1 MANKPTI
8 YGFDD
13 AGCKWEISHK
23 EDVHNIKV
31 ITPTPTYVIENR
43 ILTMTVFS
51 SEIANL
57 KSGDLAIMNID
68 AYKMFNNDS
77 SVITLERFVLTCGNT
92 LEGIIFGYIDLKT
105 SDGNYRVTDFNL
117 HSHIEFGT
125 RCEGSYKG
133 LEGHFVIIGVRK

>member
-13 AGCKWEISHK
+13 AGCKWETVHK

-31 ITPTPTYVIENR
+31 ITPTPTYVIENK

-68 AYKMFNNDS
+68 YYKMFNNDS
-77 SVITLERFVLTCGNT
+77 STIPLDRFVLTCGNT

-105 SDGNYRVTDFNL
+105 SDGNYRVTEFNL
-117 HSHIEFGT
+117 HGLIEFGT